1 MFSVNMLFLWCAF
14 LVATSVA
21 QTPDESHTAAIGVQ
35 AGIWK
40 PISLDDNPSQPFKPV
55 RGSDYAPG
63 IYLITPD
70 WQGISLRFTFFHWQH
85 LEKNHIDQST
95 KLRHL
100 SVDIKQQIIS
110 QARISP
116 FMTAGLSGIYA
127 HGREQSAEQDRADY
141 QRVGY
146 GINVGAGIDFIL
158 FRHWTIAIEYQYLYA
173 KFDNI
178 LRKTDNYSG
187 PNLSLKLQYCF

>member
-1 MFSVNMLFLWCAF
+1 MLFLWCAVV
-14 LVATSVA
+14 VATSVA
-21 QTPDESHTAAIGVQ
+21 QTPDERHSAAIGVQ

-55 RGSDYAPG
+55 HGSDYAPG

-70 WQGISLRFTFFHWQH
+70 WQGISLRFTFFHWQYVEH
-85 LEKNHIDQST
+85 NHIDQSV

-100 SVDIKQQIIS
+100 SVDIKEQIIS

-127 HGREQSAEQDRADY
+127 YGREQSAKEDRADY

-158 FRHWTIAIEYQYLYA
+158 FRHWTAAIEYQYLYA
-173 KFDNI
+173 KFDTS

-187 PNLSLKLQYCF
+187 PNLSMKLQYCF